1 MHREEGCMESNR
13 EYAEVLMR
21 QEQYDRPILAFKLC
35 DEAPS
40 WAEPYG
46 NDQSF
51 GCAITAEACE
61 KEKPMYITMEN
72 IMCGGGV
79 YAGIGM
85 PHIEKEAFNAAMSM
99 VIGEGRAF
107 ATRQVMRRATQQIPH
122 HFKRHKYLV
131 IGRLE
136 QMAET
141 DIVMII
147 ACVEKVMRL
156 CRAYTWETGE
166 LVHGIQGTTWCGQSL
181 AYAYR
186 KKMPTFSF
194 GCGSSR
200 PLMNLGPG
208 ELFFTVHSD
217 LLPIIVKNIEHVS
230 IGAME

>member
-1 MHREEGCMESNR
+1 MDAYK

-21 QEQYDRPILAFKLC
+21 LEQYDRPILGFRLYN
-35 DEAPS
+35 EAPS

-46 NDQSF
+46 DDQSF

-61 KEKPMYITMEN
+61 KEKPLCITGEN

-85 PHIEKEAFNAAMSM
+85 PRMEKEAFDAAMSM
-99 VIGEGRAF
+99 VIGEGSAF

-122 HFKRHKYLV
+122 HFKFHKYLV

-136 QMAET
+136 QMAEA
-141 DIVMII
+141 DIVMVI
-147 ACVEKVMRL
+147 ADVEKVMRL
-156 CRAYTWETGE
+156 CKAYTWETGE

-181 AYAYR
+181 AYAY
-186 KKMPTFSF
+186 KKKAPTFNF
-194 GCGSSR
+194 GCASSR
-200 PLMNLGPG
+200 PLMHLGPG

-217 LLPIIVKNIEHVS
+217 LLPVIVKNIKHVS
-230 IGAME
+230 VSAME